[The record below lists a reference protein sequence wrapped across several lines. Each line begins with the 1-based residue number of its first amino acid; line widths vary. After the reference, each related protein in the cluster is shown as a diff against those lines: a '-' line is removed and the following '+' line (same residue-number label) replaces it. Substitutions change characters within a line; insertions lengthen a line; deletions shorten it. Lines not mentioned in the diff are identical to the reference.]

1 MGRKIARKF
10 TLHIGLP
17 NLDCQAIIR
26 FTCICPHFIMRD
38 IDHFKFVND
47 SYGYPAGHAAIKGR
61 HTGLPLH
68 LNFGYFISS
77 RFLILSLTA
86 LGKAS

>member
-1 MGRKIARKF
+1 
-10 TLHIGLP
+10 
-17 NLDCQAIIR
+17 
-26 FTCICPHFIMRD
+26 MRD